1 MTRAEWLRS
10 KGFETVG
17 TEWQRGDVAIIHNYP
32 GSWHAR
38 CCGVAA
44 FGKTPKAALAA
55 LSAILHETAAG
66 ARERAAKLEEIATQL
81 EE

>member
-1 MTRAEWLRS
+1 MTQAEWLRI
-10 KGFETVG
+10 KGFAPTG
-17 TEWQRGDVAIIHNYP
+17 TEWQREDVFVVHNYP
-32 GSWHAR
+32 GSWRAR

-44 FGKTPKAALAA
+44 FGKTPKSA
-55 LSAILHETAAG
+55 LSALSTILRETAAG